1 MTEVWRKLTCSDIL
15 DPEREVLYLLSG
27 GDVIYKDYLVSLQF
41 PKGKYDDE
49 IVQLI
54 AAYLSWV
61 WRDYVYGGVIALDK
75 RNFWIPQVQ
84 VQT

>member
-49 IVQLI
+49 IVWLLR
-54 AAYLSWV
+54 YV
-61 WRDYVYGGVIALDK
+61 WTFTI
-75 RNFWIPQVQ
+75 
-84 VQT
+84 